1 MEENI
6 EVKETKEVPKRKI
19 RRRSLIIYYKQESAL
34 QALDE
39 SIRIVHKSN
48 KYSNN
53 YKELCNRL
61 SNLRIQLENEEL
73 VKEYHKY
80 ESLINK
86 YLDNLKKDMVKAVRG
101 EI

>member
-1 MEENI
+1 MEENM

-48 KYSNN
+48 KYKYVVVYVDEKKVYETKKKLMNAKGIKDIIDSQF
-53 YKELCNRL
+53 ELEQFDLLQNTQVL
-61 SNLRIQLENEEL
+61 
-73 VKEYHKY
+73 
-80 ESLINK
+80 
-86 YLDNLKKDMVKAVRG
+86 
-101 EI
+101 